1 MMFLTVM
8 TFGII
13 SVDIIG
19 RDEAWGL
26 AASGT
31 AAWYFQNGLI
41 QASMTMSRFIFSD
54 NAVDFIE

>member
-1 MMFLTVM
+1 MMITQTFFYSQLPFL
-8 TFGII
+8 
-13 SVDIIG
+13 G

-41 QASMTMSRFIFSD
+41 QALGNVQVI
-54 NAVDFIE
+54 